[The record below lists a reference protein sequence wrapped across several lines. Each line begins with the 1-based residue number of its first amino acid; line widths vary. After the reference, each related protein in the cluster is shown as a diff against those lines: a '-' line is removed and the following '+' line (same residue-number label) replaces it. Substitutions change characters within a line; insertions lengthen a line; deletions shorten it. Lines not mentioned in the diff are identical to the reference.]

1 MKASWQGAS
10 NFSFPGITFIIYL
23 LFVVQICFQELKQL
37 ECSFL
42 LKFNPSVWEPSIY
55 QGEFGTIQKL
65 VKKKKNDCNYFG
77 DGREKRGEIFIIS
90 IYAQQTHKCF
100 QNRFELILCLALF
113 HFRF

>member
-65 VKKKKNDCNYFG
+65 VKKKKMTATILG
-77 DGREKRGEIFIIS
+77 MEEKREEKYLLYLFML
-90 IYAQQTHKCF
+90 
-100 QNRFELILCLALF
+100 NRPINVSRIGAS
-113 HFRF
+113 

>member
-23 LFVVQICFQELKQL
+23 LFVVQTCFQELKQL

-55 QGEFGTIQKL
+55 QGEFGKIQKL
-65 VKKKKNDCNYFG
+65 VRKKMTATILGIEEKK
-77 DGREKRGEIFIIS
+77 GEIFIES
-90 IYAQQTHKCF
+90 LHA
-100 QNRFELILCLALF
+100 
-113 HFRF
+113 

>member
-65 VKKKKNDCNYFG
+65 VKKKKKMTATILG
-77 DGREKRGEIFIIS
+77 MEEKREEKYLLYLFML
-90 IYAQQTHKCF
+90 
-100 QNRFELILCLALF
+100 NRPINVS
-113 HFRF
+113 RIGSS